1 MLDRISRRLNLPFGQ
16 KQDRDR
22 VRIERL
28 FEKAAAGSSHQRIAL
43 CRALYTSD
51 LLIPVYPE
59 RLTPDAPDAKEHPP
73 LEALRHLKGLGGR
86 PIFVVFL
93 NEDAIGGSRPVNSH
107 LPLSGARLFW
117 MLAQYDAEQVVLM
130 GAGTKRVALAR
141 EEIQH
146 IAREAR
152 ALDDTGH

>member
-16 KQDRDR
+16 KQNRDR
-22 VRIERL
+22 ARIERL
-28 FEKAAAGSSHQRIAL
+28 FDRAASGSTHQRIAL
-43 CRALYTSD
+43 CRALYTSE

-59 RLTPDAPDAKEHPP
+59 RLTPDTPDAKEHPP

-86 PIFVVFL
+86 PIFVVL
-93 NEDAIGGSRPVNSH
+93 LDPQIAGEDRPTHSH

-117 MLAQYDAEQVVLM
+117 VLARYDAEQVVLM
-130 GAGTKRVALAR
+130 GPASRRVALSR
-141 EEIQH
+141 EEVQW

-152 ALDDTGH
+152 ALDDTSH